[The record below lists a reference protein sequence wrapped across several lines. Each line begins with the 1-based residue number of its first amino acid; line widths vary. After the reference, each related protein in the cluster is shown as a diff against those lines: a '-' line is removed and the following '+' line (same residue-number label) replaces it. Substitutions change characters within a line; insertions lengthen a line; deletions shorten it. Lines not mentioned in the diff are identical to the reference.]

1 MHQELMMNLK
11 DLEKIIKLVEGA
23 NINQLKLE
31 EDGTTIEIIKAERS
45 VSAPIQ
51 HQVVLPS
58 APVVPTPVMTVPVNV
73 NASDVSDNEVALM
86 SPMVGAFYAASS
98 PDSPDFV
105 KVGDHVRKGDTIC
118 IIEAMKLFNEIESEY
133 DGTVVRILA
142 KNEEAVEFGQSLMI
156 LKKDA

>member
-105 KVGDHVRKGDTIC
+105 KVDRKSTR
-118 IIEAMKLFNEIESEY
+118 LNS
-133 DGTVVRILA
+133 
-142 KNEEAVEFGQSLMI
+142 SH
-156 LKKDA
+156 

>member
-45 VSAPIQ
+45 VLAPVQ

-58 APVVPTPVMTVPVNV
+58 APVAAAPVMPVPIKV
-73 NASDVSDNEVALM
+73 NASDVSDNEVALL

-105 KVGDHVRKGDTIC
+105 KVGDHIRKGDTIC